1 MPADILFDLD
11 GTLIDSSPGILA
23 SFQRILD
30 AGGLRPVV
38 PLESSLIGPP
48 LGETLKR
55 ITGIEDEAALAEL
68 IEAFKRDYDSA
79 GFLETVAFDGVVEG
93 LARLAD
99 AGSRLFIVT
108 NKRLVPTRKI
118 LDALG
123 LAGFFTGVHT
133 RDETSP
139 MAPSKSAVT
148 NRVIARY
155 AIDPGNALFVGDSDE
170 DAVAARANGIGFVH
184 ARYGYGG
191 VAVLKQPAVI
201 ILGSFADLPAFIIGA
216 PDLTAYG

>member
-1 MPADILFDLD
+1 MPPDILFDLD

-23 SFQRILD
+23 SFQRVLD
-30 AGGLRPVV
+30 AGGLRPAV

-55 ITGIEDEAALAEL
+55 ITGIEDEAALAGL
-68 IEAFKRDYDSA
+68 IEAFKRDYDNA
-79 GFLETVAFDGVVEG
+79 GFRQTLAFDGVAEG
-93 LARLAD
+93 LAQLAA

-123 LAGFFTGVHT
+123 LAGYFTGVHT
-133 RDETSP
+133 RDETAP

-148 NRVIARY
+148 KRVIARY
-155 AIDPGNALFVGDSDE
+155 AITPGNAFFVGDSDE
-170 DAVAARANGIGFVH
+170 DRQAAEENGILFVH
-184 ARYGYGG
+184 AIYGYGAVGGAGRLGG
-191 VAVLKQPAVI
+191 VVLERMV
-201 ILGSFADLPAFIIGA
+201 DLPALALGIA
-216 PDLTAYG
+216 RDYAN

>member
-1 MPADILFDLD
+1 MPPDILFDLD

-23 SFQRILD
+23 SFQRVLD

-55 ITGIEDEAALAEL
+55 ISGIEDETALAGL
-68 IEAFKRDYDSA
+68 IEAFKQDYDNA
-79 GFLETVAFDGVVEG
+79 GFRQTLAFDGVAEG
-93 LARLAD
+93 LERLAA

-123 LAGFFTGVHT
+123 LAGYFTGVHT
-133 RDETSP
+133 RDETAP
-139 MAPSKSAVT
+139 MSPSKSAVT
-148 NRVIARY
+148 KRVMALY
-155 AIDPGNALFVGDSDE
+155 AITPGNAFFVGDSEE
-170 DAVAARANGIGFVH
+170 DRQAAEENGLLFVH
-184 ARYGYGG
+184 ATYGYGA
-191 VAVLKQPAVI
+191 VADAGRLGGM
-201 ILGSFADLPAFIIGA
+201 ILERMIDLP
-216 PDLTAYG
+216 DLVL